1 MKDKIFI
8 IWSGTNQVA
17 QKVKN
22 ILENEY
28 NYICYVG
35 GNYNNDSQMVS
46 IGDTVIRQ
54 MKSCNQAIVI
64 FQNKDTG
71 VISNNL
77 FYELGYVSSEY
88 GMKKVHCVRKMH
100 DNILSP
106 SDFDNSFVYFAN
118 LNVVTAAFAA
128 SLSDRFLL
136 TF

>member
-71 VISNNL
+71 VI
-77 FYELGYVSSEY
+77 
-88 GMKKVHCVRKMH
+88 
-100 DNILSP
+100 
-106 SDFDNSFVYFAN
+106 YFMN
-118 LNVVTAAFAA
+118 
-128 SLSDRFLL
+128 
-136 TF
+136 